1 MWVASVYVGSECVC
15 AHSVCYSVC
24 CSVCCFVCV
33 HTRLFVFVC
42 DTLTTCTHYI
52 YIYVYT
58 LISLCVCALPYLSH
72 TPCIC
77 IHTPILVCALQPLH
91 PPTHLFSRENR
102 NHSCAKW
109 LFVCRVMY
117 VLECVGMCWSVWWSV
132 AACCRAL
139 QCSIESHKLKHIYT
153 PSHTHTRAHTHT
165 HTHTHARTNI

>member
-1 MWVASVYVGSECVC
+1 MWVASVYV
-15 AHSVCYSVC
+15 
-24 CSVCCFVCV
+24 
-33 HTRLFVFVC
+33 HTRLCMYTLVC
-42 DTLTTCTHYI
+42 LCLCAIPPLLAHIIYIYMCTHSYLCVCVP
-52 YIYVYT
+52 YPTSPTHHVYVYT
-58 LISLCVCALPYLSH
+58 LLSS
-72 TPCIC
+72 C
-77 IHTPILVCALQPLH
+77 VCALQPLH

-132 AACCRAL
+132 AECCRAL

>member
-1 MWVASVYVGSECVC
+1 MCTLVCVC
-15 AHSVCYSVC
+15 THS
-24 CSVCCFVCV
+24 FVCV
-33 HTRLFVFVC
+33 CVRYPHYLHTLYRYM
-42 DTLTTCTHYI
+42 CTHSYLCVCVP
-52 YIYVYT
+52 YPTSPTHHVYVYT
-58 LISLCVCALPYLSH
+58 LLSS
-72 TPCIC
+72 C
-77 IHTPILVCALQPLH
+77 VCALQPLH